1 MTSLEEKKINLR
13 RQCTSSLG
21 VGVQLGDDDRAD
33 VDSLREGLGLGLAGL
48 ADRGIHHE
56 HHVVRLHRVRH
67 LQHFLEQTRFL
78 KEDSS

>member
-48 ADRGIHHE
+48 AA
-56 HHVVRLHRVRH
+56 LHRRLRRLPLPGARDHRH
-67 LQHFLEQTRFL
+67 RHGRHECFQI
-78 KEDSS
+78 S